1 MQHFTWEGKEKV
13 AYDVPPN
20 RKGMKAYL
28 CDVCG
33 KYHLAKSQKNRRRF
47 HRFLRG

>member
-1 MQHFTWEGKEKV
+1 MQHFTFEGNEKV

-20 RKGMKAYL
+20 RKGMKSYL

-33 KYHLAKSQKNRRRF
+33 KYHLAKSARNRRRF
-47 HRFLRG
+47 KRFLKG